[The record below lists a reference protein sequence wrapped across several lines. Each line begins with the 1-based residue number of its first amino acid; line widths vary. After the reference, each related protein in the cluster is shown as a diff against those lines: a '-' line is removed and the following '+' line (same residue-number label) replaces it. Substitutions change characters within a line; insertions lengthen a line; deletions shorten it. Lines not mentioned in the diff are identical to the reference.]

1 MIQINNK
8 VDCCGCG
15 ACRQICPK
23 QCISMVED
31 KEGTPYPK
39 VDIATCMN
47 CKLCEKVCPIIHVK
61 ETTLPDDVLTYAAIN
76 KNHEQRASSSS
87 GGVFQKIAEYTI
99 LQGGVVFGARFDD
112 NWEVVHDKACT
123 LEEIEPLKR
132 SKYVQSDTCNTFS
145 EAKEILKQG
154 RLVTYVGTPCQ
165 IAGLRQFLCKEYEN
179 LICISLICH
188 GVPSRGVWR
197 RYIEEIKFRSER
209 SAVDGKNTVLYPPKS
224 KPIITNINFREKQNG
239 GYRWQKYGF
248 VVHIKSSSKGDKD
261 SVFWSHYAW
270 KEPFMLS
277 FLRDYILRPSCFHC
291 KFRNGS
297 SHSDLIIADFWGIE
311 HKCDD
316 PDFASDKGTTWVIVT
331 SAKGE
336 SFFENID
343 VKKLKFMFKDGK
355 WANIS
360 IYVNPRKPKSSVIYH
375 FLLRFFSVE
384 TTLKMTEPFNTIERW
399 YIKKMRKF
407 KTLVWNIL
415 KRLGLK

>member
-1 MIQINNK
+1 M
-8 VDCCGCG
+8 
-15 ACRQICPK
+15 
-23 QCISMVED
+23 
-31 KEGTPYPK
+31 
-39 VDIATCMN
+39 
-47 CKLCEKVCPIIHVK
+47 
-61 ETTLPDDVLTYAAIN
+61 
-76 KNHEQRASSSS
+76 
-87 GGVFQKIAEYTI
+87 
-99 LQGGVVFGARFDD
+99 
-112 NWEVVHDKACT
+112 
-123 LEEIEPLKR
+123 
-132 SKYVQSDTCNTFS
+132 
-145 EAKEILKQG
+145 
-154 RLVTYVGTPCQ
+154 
-165 IAGLRQFLCKEYEN
+165 
-179 LICISLICH
+179 
-188 GVPSRGVWR
+188 
-197 RYIEEIKFRSER
+197 
-209 SAVDGKNTVLYPPKS
+209 
-224 KPIITNINFREKQNG
+224 
-239 GYRWQKYGF
+239 
-248 VVHIKSSSKGDKD
+248 VHIKSSSKGDKD

-270 KEPFMLS
+270 KEPFMVS